1 LEGPSSGVTVYAAA
15 AAAQAPEQGDLF
27 GRLDEAATYHDAGR
41 PGYFALLIAE
51 RGGRKRQESY
61 RLTDMPAVLAAVDHR
76 RDTWLS
82 QGEFWLPNR
91 RTVNLAR
98 IGLLFADL
106 DTYRSPAMAG
116 RTPEQQTDAL
126 LYHCEAEGLPL
137 PSIVVFSGRGLQAK
151 WLLDAPLPARAL
163 PRWNA
168 CQDRLIERLAAFG
181 ADRAARDAS
190 RVLRLVDTTHT
201 GTMQRVRVT
210 HVQRAPG
217 TTEPVRY
224 AFDYLAEVLL
234 PIARWQIQQARKT
247 REARRQPQLELLE
260 GGKIAG
266 GLRKLSGRQL
276 AWDRLADLRTL
287 AALRGG
293 VQEGQRMM
301 QLHWQLNFLALAG
314 AVTPANLWHEA
325 VELARQLDARWHWH
339 KAELGTLYRKAQ
351 AYAAG
356 EPVVFNGREYPALY
370 TPRNDT
376 LIRIFGITDAEQ
388 KHLKTII
395 DDDEA
400 RGRDAAR
407 KQQQRRAAGRKTQAE
422 HLAARKAAAAERR
435 QQAQAL
441 AAQGIPQVEIAR
453 RLGVTDRAVRAWLRD
468 DRK

>member
-1 LEGPSSGVTVYAAA
+1 
-15 AAAQAPEQGDLF
+15 
-27 GRLDEAATYHDAGR
+27 
-41 PGYFALLIAE
+41 
-51 RGGRKRQESY
+51 
-61 RLTDMPAVLAAVDHR
+61 
-76 RDTWLS
+76 
-82 QGEFWLPNR
+82 
-91 RTVNLAR
+91 
-98 IGLLFADL
+98 LFADL